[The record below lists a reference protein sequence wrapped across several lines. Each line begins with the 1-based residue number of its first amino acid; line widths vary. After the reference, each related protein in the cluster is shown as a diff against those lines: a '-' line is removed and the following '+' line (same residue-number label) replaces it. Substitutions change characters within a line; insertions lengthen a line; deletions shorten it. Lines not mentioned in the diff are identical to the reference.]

1 MSGYAFGSI
10 LSAKL
15 VEYGTA
21 KTLSSLSDVP
31 QAHDVEFA
39 QSDEAARPI
48 NVR

>member
-21 KTLSSLSDVP
+21 KQTTVELNASRGEAQHVFEIGSLVS
-31 QAHDVEFA
+31 
-39 QSDEAARPI
+39 
-48 NVR
+48 